1 MSTLVTRNPD
11 IIAAEIN
18 SIKEQA
24 RGLILQASVEIGRR
38 LKEAKAMVKH
48 GEWAEWLENNVDYS
62 QRTANDLMAIAD
74 GYGEK
79 ANSQTFANLGYSQ
92 AVALLGLPA
101 SAREEFIQ
109 THDVENTPVRELT
122 EQVRVLREQLEG
134 KQADFDSLIE
144 TLAQTD
150 ARASAEREKAE
161 GYLAQLKDADASM
174 KALREQN
181 RETVDKLKAEIE
193 AARAENNAD
202 KLQKLE
208 GELAKAKKKAEKT
221 ASENA
226 ELARKLH
233 EAEDRPPEI
242 MQVLPP
248 EAEEELI
255 ALRDKVKKL
264 PDENVARFRVQFETL
279 TAQFG
284 ALIDTLDKM
293 SEDSRSRYAGAV
305 HALLEKMGARL

>member
-1 MSTLVTRNPD
+1 MSTLMTRNPD

-48 GEWAEWLENNVDYS
+48 GEWAAWLETNVDYS

-74 GYGEK
+74 GYGEN

-101 SAREEFIQ
+101 SAREEFVQ

-134 KQADFDSLIE
+134 KQADFESL
-144 TLAQTD
+144 LAQAD
-150 ARASAEREKAE
+150 AAAAAEKEKAE
-161 GYLAQLKDADASM
+161 AYLAQLKDTDTAL
-174 KALREQN
+174 KTLREQN

-208 GELAKAKKKAEKT
+208 GELAKAKKKADKMT
-221 ASENA
+221 SENA

-233 EAEDRPPEI
+233 EAEERPPEI

-248 EAEEELI
+248 EAEEELA
-255 ALRDKVKKL
+255 ALREKVKKL
-264 PDENVARFRVQFETL
+264 PDETVARFRVQFETL

-284 ALIDTLDKM
+284 VLIDTLDKM
-293 SEDSRSRYAGAV
+293 PEDGRSKYAAAV
-305 HALLEKMGARL
+305 RMLLERMGARL